1 MGLFLLNLMGE
12 ITTDGLVVAAM
23 EDVTDCVGNEL
34 TDDGEMDEDP
44 RTDDPELN
52 LLA

>member
-1 MGLFLLNLMGE
+1 MGE
-12 ITTDGLVVAAM
+12 ITTDGFLVVAAM